1 MQSLIAA
8 QQLLTSAN
16 SGLTAAQQQQLL
28 AQMSSSL
35 SQLSAA
41 QQQQL
46 LASLMGSTSM
56 GSMAGMTSSS
66 SRDSLGGGGGGVS
79 GLTPAQQQLLAAAG
93 TSLTSVSGGG
103 AGGRAK
109 DYSGGRAGTP
119 TAQSRATAG
128 LSASDLSLTR
138 PPQSSTP
145 TGPGAGAPSL
155 SQLPATNG
163 ALDPAS
169 QTKYQQLLSV
179 IEEMSKDIRPCYAG
193 SKSSAERLKRG
204 IVYARILVR
213 ECLVEAERSARN

>member
-1 MQSLIAA
+1 MDMQSLIAA

-35 SQLSAA
+35 SQLSTT

-46 LASLMGSTSM
+46 LASLMGSTNM
-56 GSMAGMTSSS
+56 GSMAAMTSSG
-66 SRDSLGGGGGGVS
+66 RDSLGGGGGGVS

-93 TSLTSVSGGG
+93 TSLTSVSGG
-103 AGGRAK
+103 RAK
-109 DYSGGRAGTP
+109 EYSGRAGTP
-119 TAQSRATAG
+119 TARASG
-128 LSASDLSLTR
+128 LSASDLSLSR

-145 TGPGAGAPSL
+145 TGPGAPSL